1 MIGCRTERVMPEGG
15 VLGSRAGKDV
25 ETRERGDVD
34 NFRDRVLS
42 MIFNN
47 IQARLFQ

>member
-1 MIGCRTERVMPEGG
+1 MSEGG

-34 NFRDRVLS
+34 NFRGSCSFDDL
-42 MIFNN
+42 
-47 IQARLFQ
+47 Q